1 MPPIARCLG
10 FADLVEHLSDYSG
23 GEVMDRKSRDY
34 RRAAVRAYQDLAL
47 SNEWKAY
54 MTRGRIN
61 LNAVQDDGT
70 IDFDLTGGSY
80 ERMVTLTG
88 YTWPTWVEFGT
99 LLIDGVR
106 YKVDQRM
113 SSTIIT
119 LTYDSCPTADVAAL
133 TTYALYQNVYP
144 LPEDFRKL
152 DDAHYEQGLGCMK
165 PLSDMADW
173 LHLDQQQAESG
184 RPYWYYVGG
193 SPDTWQYG
201 KMCLYVHPYPD
212 EAESFDFTYWRN
224 PRALYYTGQE
234 TEASVGTVSVSIDT
248 TAVTGTS
255 TTFSQKM
262 VGALI
267 RFSRDSTNLP
277 EGEGGQYPY
286 QEQRVII
293 SVTNATTLTLN
304 EAVDF
309 AYSGV
314 KYVITDPVDA
324 DGALLEALYR
334 NAERMLDN
342 FRHPERASNRE
353 RLYQQAWIQACERD
367 RRLVPNFGM
376 YGTMWQFGGGT
387 LITSSSDDDDDDDDD
402 GGVAVPALL
411 FSQTSVE
418 TVDGTEGEV
427 ALSGTGDGSL
437 TLGADTWAVG
447 EVVRVRASG
456 VYSTNATSAGDLTIR
471 LNFGATVLQEMSGAM
486 PDAQGTKTWN
496 VDASLTRHSI
506 GPTGTVY
513 GTGLFEYSVTGSGSM
528 QAFDDNSVNEALAS
542 DSSQTISLKAE
553 WGTADADNTITCS
566 QLTVEKQ
573 GAE

>member
-1 MPPIARCLG
+1 MPPIATLH
-10 FADLVEHLSDYSG
+10 AAQDLIEHLSDYSG

-61 LNAVQDDGT
+61 LNVAQDDGT
-70 IDFDLTGGSY
+70 IDFDLTGGTY

-88 YTWPTWVEFGT
+88 YTWPTWAEFGT

-106 YKVDQRM
+106 YKVDERKSNTQL
-113 SSTIIT
+113 T

-133 TTYALYQNVYP
+133 TTYTLYQNVYP

-165 PLSDMADW
+165 ALTDMSDW

-184 RPYWYYVGG
+184 RPYWYYIGG

-212 EAESFDFTYWRN
+212 TAESFDFTYWRN

-248 TAVTGTS
+248 VAVTGVS

-353 RLYQQAWIQACERD
+353 RLYQQAWVQACERD

-387 LITSSSDDDDDDDDD
+387 LITSSSDDDDDDADA
-402 GGVAVPALL
+402 GGAAVPELL
-411 FSQTSVE
+411 FSQTSIE
-418 TVDGTEGEV
+418 TVHTTTAET

-437 TLGADTWAVG
+437 TLAVNSWLAG
-447 EVVRVRASG
+447 DVIRVRASG
-456 VYSTNATSAGDLTIR
+456 TYGTKSTTAGTLTLR
-471 LNFGATVLQEMSGAM
+471 LKFGSTVMNSFSLTM
-486 PDAQGTKTWN
+486 PDAQTTKAWFL
-496 VDASLTRHSI
+496 DASMTRHSI
-506 GPTGTVY
+506 GPTGTVSGVGIWQY
-513 GTGLFEYSVTGSGSM
+513 AVTGMAALQGL
-528 QAFDDNSVNEALAS
+528 DDPVSNEALAS
-542 DSSQTISLKAE
+542 DSTQTVSLTAE
-553 WGTADADNTITCS
+553 WGTPNVSNTITCS
-566 QLTVEKQ
+566 QLTVEQQ

>member
-1 MPPIARCLG
+1 MPPISTLHA
-10 FADLVEHLSDYSG
+10 AQDLIEHLSDYSG

-61 LNAVQDDGT
+61 LNVAQDDGT
-70 IDFDLTGGSY
+70 IAFDLTGGSY
-80 ERMVTLTG
+80 ERLVTLTS
-88 YTWPTWVEFGT
+88 YTWPTWAEFGT

-106 YKVDQRM
+106 YKVDERK
-113 SSTIIT
+113 SNTT
-119 LTYDSCPTADVAAL
+119 LTLMYDSCPTADVASG
-133 TTYALYQNVYP
+133 TTYTLYQNVYP

-165 PLSDMADW
+165 PLTDMSDW

-184 RPYWYYVGG
+184 RPYWYYIGG

-212 EAESFDFTYWRN
+212 TAESFDFTYWRN

-353 RLYQQAWIQACERD
+353 RLYQQAWVQACERD

-387 LITSSSDDDDDDDDD
+387 LITSAAADDDDDDD

-418 TVDGTEGEV
+418 TVDGTEGEA
-427 ALSGTGDGSL
+427 ALSGSGDGSL
-437 TLGADTWAVG
+437 TLGANTWAVG

-456 VYSTNATSAGDLTIR
+456 IYSTNATTAGTLTIR
-471 LNFGATVLQEMSGAM
+471 MNFGATVLQVLSGTM
-486 PDAQGTKTWN
+486 PDSQTTKTWN

-506 GPTGTVY
+506 GPTGAVY

-542 DSSQTISLKAE
+542 DTSQVISLTAE
-553 WGTADADNTITCS
+553 WGTADVDNTITCS